1 MILHA
6 ARSAFKVTVAR
17 AQRFRAASPLREIGC
32 GCRFLTW
39 YRILMVVIKQAIM
52 MATPTNSKYELHDR
66 PLPNNTRWSAVAR
79 ETSVVF
85 FAAVSGRGE
94 AGTDLTYTGCP
105 SATRHALHIQSCT
118 CEGRRR
124 AVSVFSTSSAHL
136 HAAAVSLIE
145 SRSVRAR
152 TGDGRFRMQGSG
164 LRWRRSLAS
173 GGGIQATAAGTAQR
187 GRNGATPCTC
197 TGRSAACQGS
207 AGSERLEWVR
217 RNAVRVVLARGRTRR

>member
-1 MILHA
+1 MNSTTAHCQTTLGGQ
-6 ARSAFKVTVAR
+6 RSHERRV
-17 AQRFRAASPLREIGC
+17 SSSSLLR
-32 GCRFLTW
+32 
-39 YRILMVVIKQAIM
+39 VV
-52 MATPTNSKYELHDR
+52 
-66 PLPNNTRWSAVAR
+66 
-79 ETSVVF
+79 
-85 FAAVSGRGE
+85 G